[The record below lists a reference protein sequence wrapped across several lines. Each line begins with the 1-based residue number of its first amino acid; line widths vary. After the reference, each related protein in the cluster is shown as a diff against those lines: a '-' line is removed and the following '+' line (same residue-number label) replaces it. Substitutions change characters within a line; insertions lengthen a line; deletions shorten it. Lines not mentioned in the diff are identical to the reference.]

1 MFDGRQVG
9 RSDGEKIGFYILS
22 CDLLYP
28 VKNAHTE
35 SVPAPDCIVWGIKE
49 KVDGVT
55 CHNGVDGGD
64 GLISDVLVPDQDKRL
79 PKEILSIL
87 S

>member
-1 MFDGRQVG
+1 MGDKWVG
-9 RSDGEKIGFYILS
+9 RMENRWGFIYCRATFFIQLKMLTQNQCLPQIVS
-22 CDLLYP
+22 CGGLR
-28 VKNAHTE
+28 
-35 SVPAPDCIVWGIKE
+35 S

-79 PKEILSIL
+79 PKKMLSIL